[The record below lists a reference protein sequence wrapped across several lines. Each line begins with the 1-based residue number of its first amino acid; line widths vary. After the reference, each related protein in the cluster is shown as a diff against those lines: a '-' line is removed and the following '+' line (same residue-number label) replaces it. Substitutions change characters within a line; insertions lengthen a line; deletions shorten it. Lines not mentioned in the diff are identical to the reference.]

1 MNLGF
6 NQNENQDDR
15 KRTEV
20 WNVQM
25 RGGGQHEGI
34 KESKTFR
41 SNEMENLKINT
52 EYKWK
57 VWQKPILLDSL
68 LPVFS

>member
-25 RGGGQHEGI
+25 RGGGGSM
-34 KESKTFR
+34 KV
-41 SNEMENLKINT
+41 LK
-52 EYKWK
+52 KVKHLGQMRWK
-57 VWQKPILLDSL
+57 I
-68 LPVFS
+68 

>member
-1 MNLGF
+1 MNLGLD
-6 NQNENQDDR
+6 QNENQDDR

-25 RGGGQHEGI
+25 RGKKHEGI

-57 VWQKPILLDSL
+57 VWQKL
-68 LPVFS
+68 VFYFAG

>member
-25 RGGGQHEGI
+25 RVGGGGSM
-34 KESKTFR
+34 KV
-41 SNEMENLKINT
+41 LK
-52 EYKWK
+52 KVKHLGQMRWK
-57 VWQKPILLDSL
+57 I
-68 LPVFS
+68 